1 MNNILQGAYDLHIH
15 TAPDIVPRK
24 CDDLELAKRMSAS
37 GMKGF
42 AIKCHFAE
50 TGARAILLQKQFPNM
65 KIVGGI
71 ALNRSVGGI
80 NPYAVE
86 RAAQIGAKMLWFP
99 TMDAFS
105 YQKYHHINDAKADI
119 TEFLSLF
126 NCYGKLKEEVYDV
139 LDVAAK
145 YKLVVATGHVG
156 ANEGI
161 AAVQAARQKG
171 IEHVVLT
178 HADNPADSYTIEQ
191 QLQCV
196 RMGALVEHSYFTTL
210 KNRTPIEEIKR
221 QIDVVGFENV
231 FLTTDV
237 GQPDSPY
244 ADVAM
249 QEYIEQLESVGV
261 MDSAIEYMIKD
272 NPEMLIS

>member
-1 MNNILQGAYDLHIH
+1 MNNILQGAYDLHVH
-15 TAPDIVPRK
+15 TAPDVVPRK
-24 CDDLELAKRMSAS
+24 CDDLELAQRMSVA

-50 TGARAILLQKQFPNM
+50 TGARAILLQKQFPKM

-86 RAAQIGAKMLWFP
+86 RAAQIGAKIMWFP

-105 YQKYHHINDAKADI
+105 YQKYHHRNDVKADI
-119 TEFLSLF
+119 KGYISLF
-126 NCYGKLKEEVYDV
+126 DCYAKLKEEVYDV

-145 YKLVVATGHVG
+145 YKLVVSTGHIG
-156 ANEGI
+156 ASEGI
-161 AAVQAARQKG
+161 AVVQAARQRG
-171 IEHVVLT
+171 IEHVILT

-196 RMGALVEHSYFTTL
+196 RMGAVVEHSYFTTL

-221 QIDVVGFENV
+221 QIDAVGFKNV

-237 GQPDSPY
+237 GQLDSPY

-249 QEYIEQLESVGV
+249 QEYVERLEAVGV
-261 MDSAIEYMIKD
+261 MESAIEYMIKE
-272 NPEMLIS
+272 NPGIIIS